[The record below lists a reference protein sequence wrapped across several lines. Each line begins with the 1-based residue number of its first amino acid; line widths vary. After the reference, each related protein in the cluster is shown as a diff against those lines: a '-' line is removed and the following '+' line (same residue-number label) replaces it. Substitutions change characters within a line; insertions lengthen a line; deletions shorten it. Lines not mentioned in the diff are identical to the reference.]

1 MTEGETL
8 LLFGG
13 RMGNG
18 SLSNQL
24 WQYNISGK
32 NYTFRDFVLET
43 AEVLRG
49 KTLESH
55 IFYPYQYRFS
65 QISSSCKYLRTR
77 KLKSYWYKDDFFPA
91 MWICNYAYVICNI
104 QIRIF
109 DPHWAPF

>member
-1 MTEGETL
+1 MMTEGETL

-91 MWICNYAYVICNI
+91 MWIC
-104 QIRIF
+104 IRYM
-109 DPHWAPF
+109 